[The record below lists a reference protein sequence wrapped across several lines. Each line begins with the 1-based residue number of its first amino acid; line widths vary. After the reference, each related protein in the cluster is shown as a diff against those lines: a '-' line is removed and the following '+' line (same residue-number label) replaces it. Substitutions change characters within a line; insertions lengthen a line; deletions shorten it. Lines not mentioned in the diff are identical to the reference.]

1 MPHRTVATASATDS
15 DREIRLA
22 LVLVLR
28 KKVVQQIAEA
38 PQSLCHFGLG
48 VQVLDDAAVA
58 AGQRAQSVD
67 KKRITQMPHIEEQFH
82 VPRRAELMTKAEHL
96 HAQRRSPAP
105 GTEAFEQNFSQR
117 MDRMVRSIYDFVG
130 QRARALHG
138 NAFGADRVQQTL
150 AAIGRM
156 RSPSFAESPRQNFVG
171 RFKEYD

>member
-58 AGQRAQSVD
+58 AGQRAPSVD
-67 KKRITQMPHIEEQFH
+67 KKRVRQMPHIEEQFH
-82 VPRRAELMTKAEHL
+82 IPRRAALMTKTQEL
-96 HAQRRSPAP
+96 HAQRRSLTAR
-105 GTEAFEQNFSQR
+105 TETF
-117 MDRMVRSIYDFVG
+117 
-130 QRARALHG
+130 
-138 NAFGADRVQQTL
+138 QQ
-150 AAIGRM
+150 
-156 RSPSFAESPRQNFVG
+156 
-171 RFKEYD
+171 